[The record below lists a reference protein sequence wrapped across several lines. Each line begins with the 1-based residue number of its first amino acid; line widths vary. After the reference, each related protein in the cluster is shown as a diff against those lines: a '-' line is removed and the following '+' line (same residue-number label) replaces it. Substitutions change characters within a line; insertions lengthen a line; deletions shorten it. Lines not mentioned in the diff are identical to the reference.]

1 MARRGPSESL
11 PHPEVP
17 ALRALPLHPSRILL
31 ALCVALACWCAP
43 QAARASWMIPGA
55 PYRPKDFAIIKK
67 DGVFHLF
74 YIRNNVQ
81 MPLDATETDFGHAI
95 SNDLWI
101 WQQLPP
107 AFAIDA
113 AGWDNLHVWAPHIV
127 ESDGLYWMFYTGVS
141 DLPGEYNHT
150 QRTGLAVSS
159 DLMTWNRVGD
169 EPIFSAKAVPWGW
182 RNDASTQPAFRD
194 PFVMRDPAEPS
205 HWLMYYT
212 GNLGTDTTATI
223 VGVARSQGEIAEW
236 KDVKPLLITG
246 QAMTF
251 NPVTES
257 PHVFERNGLW
267 YLFMTTSSG
276 QPLSFYTTTTDP
288 IGDPPAWTYRGR
300 LATMLGYST
309 HNWFAS
315 EVLRD
320 GTRSYF
326 SFVSGDRIEFREIL
340 WGSGWQFSLVQ
351 PPFFHVKALSWVD
364 STVAEADTVA
374 LRITSVNYLSGQAR
388 VNAFAVDSLGQET
401 PIPLDSLGIPSAIFV
416 TADTSDFLWVAKRF
430 PSTSDTTSVT
440 RIRLRTTDE
449 TVVSDLITVGP
460 PQPEPPPPPPPF
472 EPPIG
477 ADPPEDKP
485 FSGDRL
491 WGAVRVPM
499 GDRPA
504 IVVELGHAAE
514 ARVSVHDL
522 QGRVVRELASRRLP
536 QGVSV
541 LPWDGR
547 DASGRRLSRGVY
559 FVRAALGER
568 TLTARIVQ
576 LD

>member
-1 MARRGPSESL
+1 
-11 PHPEVP
+11 
-17 ALRALPLHPSRILL
+17 
-31 ALCVALACWCAP
+31 VALLVALGIGCA
-43 QAARASWMIPGA
+43 AAAAHASWMIPGA
-55 PYRPKDFAIIKK
+55 PVRPKDFAFIKK
-67 DGVFHLF
+67 DGVFHVF
-74 YIRNNVQ
+74 FIRNNVQ

-107 AFAIDA
+107 AFAIDPV
-113 AGWDNLHVWAPHIV
+113 GWDNFHVWAPHII
-127 ESDGLYWMFYTGVS
+127 ESGGLYWMFYTGVS
-141 DLPGEYNHT
+141 NLPGEYNHT

-169 EPIFSAKAVPWGW
+169 EPIFSAKSVPWGW

-194 PFVMRDPAEPS
+194 PFVMTDPFDPS
-205 HWLMYYT
+205 RWLMYYT
-212 GNLGTDTTATI
+212 GNLATDTTATI
-223 VGVARSQGEIAEW
+223 VGVARSQGELAEW
-236 KDVKPLLITG
+236 KDLKPLLITG

-257 PHVFERNGLW
+257 PHVFSHNGLW

-276 QPLSFYTTTTDP
+276 QPLSFYTTATDP
-288 IGDPPAWTYRGR
+288 TGDPSAWTYRGR
-300 LATMLGYST
+300 MATMLGYST

-315 EVLRD
+315 ETLED
-320 GTRSYF
+320 GTHTYF

-351 PPFFHVKALSWVD
+351 PPFFHPKALTWTD

-374 LRITSVNYLSGQAR
+374 LRIATVNYLSGQLR
-388 VNAFAVDSLGQET
+388 LNAFAVDSLGQET
-401 PIPLDSLGIPSAIFV
+401 PIPLDSLGIPPVIFV
-416 TADTSDFLWVAKRF
+416 EADTSDFLWVARRY
-430 PSTSDTTSVT
+430 PSTTDTTVVT
-440 RIRLRTTDE
+440 RIRLRTTDQ
-449 TVVSDLITVGP
+449 TVSSGVVSVGA

-485 FSGDRL
+485 YHGDRL
-491 WGAVRVPM
+491 WGAMRTP
-499 GDRPA
+499 GTGRPA
-504 IVVELGHAAE
+504 IVLELGSAADV
-514 ARVSVHDL
+514 RVDVHDL
-522 QGRVVRELASRRLP
+522 QGRVVRTLAERRLP
-536 QGVSV
+536 KGVSV

-547 DASGRRLSRGVY
+547 DVNGQRLARGVY
-559 FVRAALGER
+559 FVRAQVGER
-568 TLTARIVQ
+568 PLTARIVQ